1 MTGEQVVLT
10 REQLRVVQAVYD
22 RFRELGDWPKF
33 GDVDR
38 QFATGRR
45 RLDARRII
53 RDIPDAILAPLG
65 SASWINPDTPL
76 VLGVAGVALC
86 KGSDDDVELFLHA
99 LRWMA
104 TQERRFV
111 PAAAAASGA
120 ATVDS
125 KQFMHGLKL
134 PKARAED
141 VRRLGVILMVEFWG
155 SKSGGSQPDGTWT
168 FTLTRDVRRFAGV
181 HTLDDYRTV
190 QEQWAQESWPRAQP
204 TPPVEP
210 VEPADASAA
219 PNPSYVDQGIIAAVE
234 AKQAT
239 SAWKCDKLLSLIAE
253 LNDSY
258 AHQNPHA
265 AHAML
270 RAILDHVAPLFGFTD
285 FARVADNH
293 GWGTTDTGYMKQL
306 ASFKA
311 QADDALHRQISRQKA
326 QLLRIDDLPARRA
339 ANRLLKECA
348 GLL

>member
-10 REQLRVVQAVYD
+10 RDQLRVVQAVYD
-22 RFRELGDWPKF
+22 RLRELGDWPQF
-33 GDVDR
+33 GDIDR
-38 QFATGRR
+38 LFATGLR

-53 RDIPDAILAPLG
+53 REIPDAILAPLG
-65 SASWINPDTPL
+65 SASWFNPDTPL

-86 KGSDDDVELFLHA
+86 KGSDDDIELFLRA
-99 LRWMA
+99 LRWVA

-111 PAAAAASGA
+111 PAAAAVNAA

-125 KQFMHGLKL
+125 KQFMHGLKI
-134 PKARAED
+134 PKARAGD
-141 VRRLGVILMVEFWG
+141 VRRVGVILMGEFWG
-155 SKSGGSQPDGTWT
+155 SKSGGIQPDGTWT
-168 FTLTRDVRRFAGV
+168 FTLTREVRRFARV
-181 HTLDDYRTV
+181 YRLDDYRTV
-190 QEQWAQESWPRAQP
+190 QEQWAAETRPRAQP

-210 VEPADASAA
+210 VEPADASPAA
-219 PNPSYVDQGIIAAVE
+219 NPSYVDQPIIAAIE

-239 SAWKCDKLLSLIAE
+239 SGWKCDQLLCLIAE
-253 LNDSY
+253 LNDCY

-293 GWGTTDTGYMKQL
+293 GWGTADNRYMEQL

-311 QADDALHRQISRQKA
+311 QADDALHRQISRQKV
-326 QLLRIDDLPARRA
+326 QLPRIDDLPARRA
-339 ANRLLKECA
+339 ANRLLEECVA
-348 GLL
+348 RL